1 MGSSRKIVSDLYIE
15 RPDHKKMVGNIYKGK
30 VQNVIQGMQAAFVD
44 IGYSSNALSIG
55 RLFDR
60 AVLEKPM
67 SEHMFMPLIAALLL
81 TLIFSY
87 LSQNFEKRFQK

>member
-1 MGSSRKIVSDLYIE
+1 MAIA
-15 RPDHKKMVGNIYKGK
+15 
-30 VQNVIQGMQAAFVD
+30 Q
-44 IGYSSNALSIG
+44 IG

-60 AVLEKPM
+60 AVLERPM

-81 TLIFSY
+81 TLTFSY